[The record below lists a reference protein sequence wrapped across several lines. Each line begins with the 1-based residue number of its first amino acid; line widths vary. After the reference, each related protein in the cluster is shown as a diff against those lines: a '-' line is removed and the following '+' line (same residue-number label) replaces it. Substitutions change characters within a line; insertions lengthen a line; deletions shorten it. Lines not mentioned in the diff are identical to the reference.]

1 MLLYVFICARGC
13 SLVELVFLE
22 TLMESL
28 QELEETDGL
37 VSTLLQ
43 FELLE
48 SFGALELSRSLL
60 NP

>member
-1 MLLYVFICARGC
+1 MLLYVFRCARGC
-13 SLVELVFLE
+13 SLVEFIFLE
-22 TLMESL
+22 TFMESL
-28 QELEETDGL
+28 QELEETEGL